1 MRWAINTK
9 VVEEKVSTQQKGKST
24 VQTTN
29 KTLRTTR
36 TQYITVGD
44 IVGAAK
50 SATGA
55 VKNLVARLPNYIN
68 QFRSNKDAKSQ
79 AQANTAQMILNIASP
94 LATILQG
101 AEVYKTI
108 MKVISILTPIM
119 KLVARGTG
127 VWCSPGNA
135 ADIANIVL
143 GTVQQILIAL
153 ITQAIIRLKE
163 WIWNFE
169 FQLREI
175 STDASVI
182 IVKILR
188 NNGNKLNKVIGDN
201 ILGNVGAWFLGA
213 DSVGGSG
220 GSGTSKSVLEE
231 RQEKLLAELD
241 RLAGNSVTVGN
252 SGALFGATKTND
264 AGEVIEYGKGWETE
278 YELDWKRVRELR
290 GSLNDGGIQY
300 SVIDENGNTAWRQ
313 SDKTD
318 GSFCC
323 FCKLELPNHNIIYLA
338 GSSPYIS
345 KNAVIKTSK
354 DIWGRDAYNQYN
366 EDYYTYENKKKLK
379 IKKLSKYDKDRNT
392 LLNYK
397 AQSNLGLFD
406 KDEDTYKPAQGVWY
420 SEDNGEHWLQSG
432 ITDEYIGYMYEYKEK
447 VGYPETVVVSS
458 YDYHGL
464 RYTVDGRSWETSKLG
479 EDDLDH
485 GRFVLLTAN
494 DNTKI
499 RTYSEIESTAEIHSH
514 VCKLVKIG
522 GKTIENGLRFIKNTE
537 VEVSISD
544 STYSVWKRITDRIHY
559 HYSHILNTFTAESW
573 LELRNKVFD
582 GTYTWADAESD
593 YPV

>member
-1 MRWAINTK
+1 MRWSINTK
-9 VVEEKVSTQQKGKST
+9 VVEEKVSTQQRGKST
-24 VQTTN
+24 IQTTN

-55 VKNLVARLPNYIN
+55 VKNLVQRLPNYIN
-68 QFRSNKDAKSQ
+68 QFRSNRDAKSQ
-79 AQANTAQMILNIASP
+79 AQANTAQMILNVATP

-101 AEVYKTI
+101 AEVYKTV
-108 MKVISILTPIM
+108 MKVIGILTPIM

-127 VWCSPGNA
+127 VWCSPGNV
-135 ADIANIVL
+135 ADIAQIVM

-175 STDASVI
+175 SSDASVI
-182 IVKILR
+182 ITKILR
-188 NNGNKLNKVIGDN
+188 NNGNKLNKLIGDN
-201 ILGNVGAWFLGA
+201 ILGNVNSWFLGA
-213 DSVGGSG
+213 
-220 GSGTSKSVLEE
+220 SGTFDVSGSEAPKSILEE
-231 RQEKLLAELD
+231 RQAKLLSELD
-241 RLAGNSVTVGN
+241 RLAGNSVDSKTIAG
-252 SGALFGATKTND
+252 LFGVNKTNED
-264 AGEVIEYGKGWETE
+264 GEIIEFDKGWETE
-278 YELDWKRVRELR
+278 YELDWKHVRELR

-300 SVIDENGNTAWRQ
+300 SVLDEDGNVQWKQ

-323 FCKLELPNHNIIYLA
+323 FCKLELPNGNIIYLA
-338 GSSPYIS
+338 GSAPYIS
-345 KNAVIKTSK
+345 KKAIIKTRSDSWSK
-354 DIWGRDAYNQYN
+354 DAYNQYN
-366 EDYYTYENKKKLK
+366 QDYYTYENKKKLK
-379 IKKLSKYDKDRNT
+379 VKKLSKFDKDRET

-397 AQSNLGLFD
+397 GSKPLGLFD

-447 VGYPETVVVSS
+447 IGYPETVVVSS

-464 RYTVDGRSWETSKLG
+464 RYTTDGRAWEVSKLG

-494 DNTKI
+494 ENSKVRVYSELTATATISSHACRLIQTGGKNI
-499 RTYSEIESTAEIHSH
+499 RT
-514 VCKLVKIG
+514 CVKV
-522 GKTIENGLRFIKNTE
+522 K
-537 VEVSISD
+537 SD
-544 STYSVWKRITDRIHY
+544 VKVKQNDSAYILWKKITDRIHY
-559 HYSHILNTFTAESW
+559 HYSNILNTFTAESW
-573 LELRNKVFD
+573 LDLRNRVFS
-582 GTYTWADAESD
+582 GTYTWEDAERD

>member
-68 QFRSNKDAKSQ
+68 QFRSNPDAKSQ

-108 MKVISILTPIM
+108 MKVVGILTPIM
-119 KLVARGTG
+119 KLIARGTG
-127 VWCSPGNA
+127 VWCSPGNV
-135 ADIANIVL
+135 ADIAQIVM
-143 GTVQQILIAL
+143 GTVTQILIAL

-175 STDASVI
+175 STEASVT

-188 NNGNKLNKVIGDN
+188 NNGNHLNKVIGEN
-201 ILGNVGAWFLGA
+201 IFGNVGAWFLGA
-213 DSVGGSG
+213 GADGGSG
-220 GSGTSKSVLEE
+220 SGASKSVLEE

-278 YELDWKRVRELR
+278 YELDWKHVRELR

-354 DIWGRDAYNQYN
+354 DIWGRDTYNQYN

-392 LLNYK
+392 LLTYRG
-397 AQSNLGLFD
+397 QTNLGLFD

-494 DNTKI
+494 DNTKV
-499 RTYSEIESTAEIHSH
+499 RTYSELETHAKINGSACRLIQTGGLDINAGASIRANAESN
-514 VCKLVKIG
+514 CDD
-522 GKTIENGLRFIKNTE
+522 RF
-537 VEVSISD
+537 
-544 STYSVWKRITDRIHY
+544 YSLWRKITDRIHY

-582 GTYTWADAESD
+582 GTYTWANAESD

>member
-1 MRWAINTK
+1 MRWSINTK
-9 VVEEKVSTQQKGKST
+9 VVEEKVSAYQRGKST
-24 VQTTN
+24 IQTTN
-29 KTLRTTR
+29 KKLRTTR

-55 VKNLVARLPNYIN
+55 VKNLVQRLPNYIN

-79 AQANTAQMILNIASP
+79 AQANTAQMILNVATP
-94 LATILQG
+94 LAAILQG
-101 AEVYKTI
+101 AEVYKTV
-108 MKVISILTPIM
+108 MKVIGILTPIM

-127 VWCSPGNA
+127 VWCSPGNV
-135 ADIANIVL
+135 ADIAQIVM

-175 STDASVI
+175 SSNASVI
-182 IVKILR
+182 ITKILR
-188 NNGNKLNKVIGDN
+188 NNSNKLNKLIGDN
-201 ILGNVGAWFLGA
+201 IFGNVSSWFLGGNNGI
-213 DSVGGSG
+213 GGDG
-220 GSGTSKSVLEE
+220 GSGTSKSILEE

-241 RLAGNSVTVGN
+241 RLAGNSVDNKAIAG
-252 SGALFGATKTND
+252 LFGTNKTNED
-264 AGEVIEYGKGWETE
+264 GEVIEFNKGWETE
-278 YELDWKRVRELR
+278 YELDWKHVRELR

-300 SVIDENGNTAWRQ
+300 SVLDEDGNVQWKQ

-323 FCKLELPNHNIIYLA
+323 FCKLELPNGNIIYLA
-338 GSSPYIS
+338 GSAPYIS
-345 KNAVIKTSK
+345 KKAIIKTNS
-354 DIWGRDAYNQYN
+354 DIWNRDSYNQYN
-366 EDYYTYENKKKLK
+366 QDYYTYENKKKLK
-379 IKKLSKYDKDRNT
+379 IKKVSKYEKDRSD
-392 LLNYK
+392 LLSFK
-397 AQSNLGLFD
+397 GTSVLGLFD

-447 VGYPETVVVSS
+447 IGYPETVVVSS

-464 RYTVDGRSWETSKLG
+464 RYTTDGRAWEVSKLG

-499 RTYSEIESTAEIHSH
+499 RTYGENEIENTIISPR
-514 VCKLVKIG
+514 VNRLVKID
-522 GKTIENGLRFIKNTE
+522 GKNIYSKLSIKVE
-537 VEVSISD
+537 VELKENDSSYSI
-544 STYSVWKRITDRIHY
+544 WRKITDRIHY
-559 HYSHILNTFTAESW
+559 RYSNILNTFTAESW
-573 LELRNKVFD
+573 LDLRNRVFS
-582 GTYTWADAESD
+582 GAYTWEDAERD

>member
-1 MRWAINTK
+1 MRWSINTK
-9 VVEEKVSTQQKGKST
+9 VVEEKVSTQQRGKST
-24 VQTTN
+24 IQTTN

-55 VKNLVARLPNYIN
+55 VKNLVQRLPNYIN
-68 QFRSNKDAKSQ
+68 QFRSNRDAKSQ
-79 AQANTAQMILNIASP
+79 AQANTAQMILNVATP

-101 AEVYKTI
+101 AEVYKTV
-108 MKVISILTPIM
+108 MKVIGILTPIM

-127 VWCSPGNA
+127 VWCSPGNV
-135 ADIANIVL
+135 ADIAQIVM

-175 STDASVI
+175 SSDASVI
-182 IVKILR
+182 ITKILR
-188 NNGNKLNKVIGDN
+188 NNGNKLNKLIGDN
-201 ILGNVGAWFLGA
+201 ILGNVNAWFLGA
-213 DSVGGSG
+213 
-220 GSGTSKSVLEE
+220 SGTFDASGSEAPKSILEE
-231 RQEKLLAELD
+231 RQEKLLSELN
-241 RLAGNSVTVGN
+241 RLAGNSVDNKAIAG
-252 SGALFGATKTND
+252 LFGTNKTNED
-264 AGEVIEYGKGWETE
+264 GEVIEFDKGWETE

-300 SVIDENGNTAWRQ
+300 SVLDEDGNVQWKQ

-323 FCKLELPNHNIIYLA
+323 FCKLELPNGNIIYLA
-338 GSSPYIS
+338 GSAPYIS
-345 KNAVIKTSK
+345 KKAIIKTNSDIWSK
-354 DIWGRDAYNQYN
+354 DVYNQYN
-366 EDYYTYENKKKLK
+366 KDYYTYENKKKLK
-379 IKKLSKYDKDRNT
+379 VKKLSKFDKDRET

-397 AQSNLGLFD
+397 GSKPLGLFD

-447 VGYPETVVVSS
+447 IGYPETVVVSS

-464 RYTVDGRSWETSKLG
+464 RYTTDGRAWEVSKLG

-494 DNTKI
+494 ENSKVRVYGELTATATISSHACRLIQTGGKNI
-499 RTYSEIESTAEIHSH
+499 RT
-514 VCKLVKIG
+514 CLKVK
-522 GKTIENGLRFIKNTE
+522 
-537 VEVSISD
+537 SD
-544 STYSVWKRITDRIHY
+544 VKVKQNDSAYILWKRITDRIHY
-559 HYSHILNTFTAESW
+559 HYSNILNTFTAESW
-573 LELRNKVFD
+573 LDLRNRVFS
-582 GTYTWADAESD
+582 GAYTWEDAERD

>member
-68 QFRSNKDAKSQ
+68 QFRSNPDAKSQ

-108 MKVISILTPIM
+108 MKVVGILTPIM
-119 KLVARGTG
+119 KLIARGTG
-127 VWCSPGNA
+127 VWCSPGNV
-135 ADIANIVL
+135 ADIAQIVM
-143 GTVQQILIAL
+143 GTVTQILIAL

-175 STDASVI
+175 STEASVT

-188 NNGNKLNKVIGDN
+188 NNGNHLNKVIGEN
-201 ILGNVGAWFLGA
+201 IFGNVGAWFLGGA
-213 DSVGGSG
+213 DGGSG
-220 GSGTSKSVLEE
+220 SGASKSVLEE

-392 LLNYK
+392 LLTYRG
-397 AQSNLGLFD
+397 QTNLGLFD

-479 EDDLDH
+479 EDDLNH

-494 DNTKI
+494 DNTKV
-499 RTYSEIESTAEIHSH
+499 RTYGELETHAKINGSACRLIQTGGLDINAGASIRASAESN
-514 VCKLVKIG
+514 CDD
-522 GKTIENGLRFIKNTE
+522 RF
-537 VEVSISD
+537 
-544 STYSVWKRITDRIHY
+544 YSLWRKITDRIHY

-573 LELRNKVFD
+573 LELRNKVFA
-582 GTYTWADAESD
+582 GEYTWANAESD